1 MPAQQLTG
9 LRLKDEA
16 RRRLQVLAEESGRS
30 LADVATA
37 GIDALWASR
46 EAALAER
53 RDRVRRTA
61 ALLEELRRRLG
72 DDLFEGA
79 GEMAF
84 SDSGPI
90 AVEAHGVAYVLT
102 EDGTIVATRE
112 AGGRS
117 EMAVVGE
124 SGASE
129 WMAAAPAEPALN

>member
-1 MPAQQLTG
+1 MPAQLTG

-16 RRRLQVLAEESGRS
+16 RRKLHVLAEESGRS

-37 GIDALWASR
+37 GIDALWESR
-46 EAALAER
+46 EAAMAER
-53 RDRVRRTA
+53 RERVRRTA
-61 ALLEELRRRLG
+61 AFLEELRRRLG

-90 AVEAHGVAYVLT
+90 AVEANGVSYVLT
-102 EDGTIVATRE
+102 NDGTIVATR
-112 AGGRS
+112 ATGGRH
-117 EMAVVGE
+117 EMAIVSE

-129 WMAAAPAEPALN
+129 WMTAAPAEPALN

>member
-1 MPAQQLTG
+1 MPAQLTG

-16 RRRLQVLAEESGRS
+16 RRKLHVLAEESGKS

-46 EAALAER
+46 EAAMAER
-53 RDRVRRTA
+53 RERVRRTS
-61 ALLEELRRRLG
+61 ALMEELRQRLG

-79 GEMAF
+79 GQVGYSNE
-84 SDSGPI
+84 GPI
-90 AVEAHGVAYVLT
+90 AVEANGIAYVLT
-102 EDGTIVATRE
+102 DDGTIVASRE

-124 SGASE
+124 HGISG
-129 WMAAAPAEPALN
+129 WMATAPAEPALN